1 MRCTRQRHLLGSCK
15 DLLHISRVVRNSS
28 ERIHNLIYKE
38 TQEDVDDGSVGMRI
52 LHLVQ
57 LRLEEKF
64 KTYGNAFR
72 FFDKNKVSLD

>member
-1 MRCTRQRHLLGSCK
+1 M
-15 DLLHISRVVRNSS
+15 RNSS
-28 ERIHNLIYKE
+28 ERIHDLLYKE
-38 TQEDVDDGSVGMRI
+38 EEETDDGSVGMRI

-72 FFDKNKVSLD
+72 FFDKNKVLDSEVRTAV

>member
-1 MRCTRQRHLLGSCK
+1 
-15 DLLHISRVVRNSS
+15 
-28 ERIHNLIYKE
+28 
-38 TQEDVDDGSVGMRI
+38 MRI

-72 FFDKNKVSLD
+72 FFDKNKVGA